1 MALPKVTYGT
11 YNYGEYARP
20 TAIRYKGG
28 FGEGLAE
35 GAKEFIKGVEK
46 GKQQVVA
53 AKEQGYIKSEEYE
66 EKVNKALG
74 SASAINRQFV
84 VDLKKDVGDLVKN
97 YKLRKISLEE
107 YSNKMDGYDN
117 ILLELQQISG
127 LTSDISKSDN
137 PEINLEDIRFGEDNF
152 TSAMIRGAL
161 QKQNFILS
169 RNKEGNGVNL
179 ALPTKKPT
187 DFQIKNISGK
197 NLISNSKLYSPQIK
211 FDFVPDAAAANILKK
226 AFESNALTSKTKKVG
241 NDTIKYYKMDGTSP
255 QLNSFIQNNFNKDQV
270 LNSLTPE
277 QKEAYYEDSIE
288 DKVMGEYKGTPEQKN
303 EIYNAMVEEV
313 KTKIL
318 TSEFGHK
325 DITATVNKEQQEQD
339 DLLSAQ
345 RNFELYTSNV
355 DGIKNYFIDRRL
367 TYGRDNI
374 AEGSKPG
381 SIKITS
387 TIKNEDDEDTI
398 QSYELDLTN
407 KETFRFVVGNMM
419 RDDLKKDYPGVKSSE
434 AIGRYNIDNVYN
446 NFMKQIKNTTV
457 KFNPDTGELEEKNNV
472 EKALEEGDIFGLD
485 FIQTLKRIPGVRA
498 GK

>member
-66 EKVNKALG
+66 EKINKALG
-74 SASAINRQFV
+74 SASAINKQFV
-84 VDLKKDVGDLVKN
+84 LDLKKDVGDLVKN

-127 LTSDISKSDN
+127 LTSDIAKSDN

-161 QKQNFILS
+161 QKQNFVLS

-288 DKVMGEYKGTPEQKN
+288 GKVMGEYKGTPEQKN

-325 DITATVNKEQQEQD
+325 DITATVNKEQQEKD
-339 DLLSAQ
+339 DLISAE
-345 RNFELYTSNV
+345 NEYKSYTGSLT
-355 DGIKNYFIDRRL
+355 GLKNYLIDKKIS
-367 TYGRDNI
+367 YGDKVT
-374 AEGSKPG
+374 EGKKPG
-381 SIKITS
+381 TLVVTQKL
-387 TIKNEDDEDTI
+387 KDEEGNDI
-398 QSYELDLTN
+398 SQSYELDFTN
-407 KETFRFVVGNMM
+407 KETWRFFVGNTM
-419 RDDLKKDYPGVKSSE
+419 REDLRKFYGGSN
-434 AIGRYNIDNVYN
+434 AITEKLGGFDIDQAYN
-446 NFMKQIKNTTV
+446 NFMDQIKSKAPQ
-457 KFNPDTGELEEKNNV
+457 KFQFNAETGEFDEIRIVPTFNSVLEKYS
-472 EKALEEGDIFGLD
+472 KKI
-485 FIQTLKRIPGVRA
+485 KR
-498 GK
+498 

>member
-1 MALPKVTYGT
+1 MGLPKVTYGN
-11 YNYGEYARP
+11 YNYGAYARP
-20 TAIRYKGG
+20 TAIKYKGG
-28 FGEGLAE
+28 LGEGLA
-35 GAKEFIKGVEK
+35 GAAKAIGKIVEK
-46 GKQQVVA
+46 GKQQAIA

-66 EKVNKALG
+66 EKINKALG

-84 VDLKKDVGDLVKN
+84 FDLKKDVGDLVKN

-127 LTSDISKSDN
+127 LTSDIAKSDN

-288 DKVMGEYKGTPEQKN
+288 GKVMGEYKGTPEQKN

-325 DITATVNKEQQEQD
+325 DITATVNKEQQEKD
-339 DLLSAQ
+339 DLISAE
-345 RNFELYTSNV
+345 NEYKSYTGSLT
-355 DGIKNYFIDRRL
+355 GLKNYLIDKQIS
-367 TYGRDNI
+367 YGDKVT
-374 AEGSKPG
+374 EGKKPG
-381 SIKITS
+381 TLVVTQKL
-387 TIKNEDDEDTI
+387 KDEEGNDI
-398 QSYELDLTN
+398 SQSYELDFTN
-407 KETFRFVVGNMM
+407 KETWRFFVGNKM
-419 RDDLKKDYPGVKSSE
+419 REDLRKFYGGSN
-434 AIGRYNIDNVYN
+434 AITEKLGGFDIDQAYN
-446 NFMKQIKNTTV
+446 NFMDQIKNKAPQ
-457 KFNPDTGELEEKNNV
+457 KFQFNAETGEFDEIRIVPTFNSVLEKYS
-472 EKALEEGDIFGLD
+472 KKI
-485 FIQTLKRIPGVRA
+485 KR
-498 GK
+498 

>member
-20 TAIRYKGG
+20 TAIKYKGG
-28 FGEGLAE
+28 LGEGLAK
-35 GAKEFIKGVEK
+35 GAVEFIKGVEK
-46 GKQQVVA
+46 GKRQAVA

-66 EKVNKALG
+66 EKINKALG

-84 VDLKKDVGDLVKN
+84 FDLKKDVGDLVKN

-127 LTSDISKSDN
+127 LTSDIAKSDN

-152 TSAMIRGAL
+152 TSVMIRGAL
-161 QKQNFILS
+161 QKQNFVLS

-288 DKVMGEYKGTPEQKN
+288 GKVIGEYKGTPEQKN

-325 DITATVNKEQQEQD
+325 DITATVNKQNQEKID
-339 DLLSAQ
+339 SENALNDY
-345 RNFELYTSNV
+345 NNYTKDI
-355 DGIKNYFIDRRL
+355 DGIKDYFLKQRM
-367 TYGRDNI
+367 TYGKDSI
-374 AEGSKPG
+374 KTGEKPG
-381 SIKITS
+381 TVVITSKTEDEDGNPSEQSYTLDFTNKDTWTNIVGKMMREDLIGDYGKSGKITDQLAKFNVGEMY
-387 TIKNEDDEDTI
+387 KNFMDN
-398 QSYELDLTN
+398 LPKPN
-407 KETFRFVVGNMM
+407 KEEN
-419 RDDLKKDYPGVKSSE
+419 DLLKTIEYYSK
-434 AIGRYNIDNVYN
+434 IGKTMQNRVEN
-446 NFMKQIKNTTV
+446 N
-457 KFNPDTGELEEKNNV
+457 
-472 EKALEEGDIFGLD
+472 D
-485 FIQTLKRIPGVRA
+485 FSQQK
-498 GK
+498 

>member
-66 EKVNKALG
+66 KEINKALG

-84 VDLKKDVGDLVKN
+84 LDLKKDVGDLVKN

-127 LTSDISKSDN
+127 LTSDIAKSDN
-137 PEINLEDIRFGEDNF
+137 PEISLEDIRFGEDNF
-152 TSAMIRGAL
+152 TSVMIRGAL

-288 DKVMGEYKGTPEQKN
+288 GKVTGEYKGTPEQKN

-325 DITATVNKEQQEQD
+325 DITATVNKEQQEKD
-339 DLLSAQ
+339 DLISAE
-345 RNFELYTSNV
+345 NEYKSYTGSLT
-355 DGIKNYFIDRRL
+355 GLKNYLIDKQIS
-367 TYGRDNI
+367 YGDKVT
-374 AEGSKPG
+374 EGKKPG
-381 SIKITS
+381 TLVVTQKL
-387 TIKNEDDEDTI
+387 KDEEGNDI
-398 QSYELDLTN
+398 SQSYELDFTN
-407 KETFRFVVGNMM
+407 KETWRFFVGNKM
-419 RDDLKKDYPGVKSSE
+419 REDLREFYGGSN
-434 AIGRYNIDNVYN
+434 AITEKLGGFDIDQAYN
-446 NFMKQIKNTTV
+446 NFMDQIKSKAPQ
-457 KFNPDTGELEEKNNV
+457 KFQFNAETEEFDEIRIVPTFNSVLEKYS
-472 EKALEEGDIFGLD
+472 KKI
-485 FIQTLKRIPGVRA
+485 KR
-498 GK
+498 